1 MNRIILLILAVVFSG
16 STYAQA
22 AKDTMAPKE
31 NIKVVSRFRNGAV
44 ELRWYPTSAASWRKA
59 NRFGYS
65 IKRMELSD
73 AGSAAGFKE
82 LAVVK
87 QFTPD
92 EWKQKLN
99 TRDTLVRAAME
110 SMQPLT
116 PVKGQGF
123 VDAQNE
129 EGSMFFSYIISTSFS
144 ADAAKGAG
152 LMYNDNTILSGTK
165 YAYSVSI
172 NSTKDKESND
182 EVLVFVTDTRS
193 EYLAP
198 SPEDVTFEEEESAVK
213 LIWNNT
219 TNKELFTAYFIE
231 RSADA
236 GKTFST
242 LNKVPFISV
251 AENTVEFYYTDS
263 VKNYVPYQYR
273 ITGLTPWVDKS
284 NPSVVIKAM
293 GRDRTPASPPMN
305 TRAKGDRSKII
316 VTWELPVSSS
326 DLQGFKIARSNKIE
340 GPFSSISGDKTVA
353 KTARTFTD
361 ERPTPKEPYYVVY
374 AVDTAG
380 NYNSTFSVMAS
391 IYDSV
396 APAQPVGLTGS
407 IDTNGLVKL
416 SWKTG
421 TDNDLVGYHVYV
433 ANGKDNVYRQLTG
446 YPVSDSSFTDT
457 VSMRSLT
464 RDVFYK
470 ITAID
475 YNNNASAYSTIANLK
490 RPDVIAPA
498 APVISNYSVE
508 NNKVIL
514 TMTGSSSNDVVSY
527 RLIRTGADGRE
538 NKLVEGKEIKSFT
551 DSDVKEGDAYT
562 YTIVATDASNLST
575 SSKPLQVTVQ
585 EQEIKPGISSLT
597 ARTNDKEQQVLLS
610 WNVLSGQQ
618 PSSLVLFRAA
628 DGEELLLYKKL
639 SPDKQSYMD
648 NTAPG
653 KYQYAIKVLYSNGAE
668 SELSAIAAAEIRN

>member
-1 MNRIILLILAVVFSG
+1 MNRIILLILAVAFSG

-31 NIKVVSRFRNGAV
+31 NIKVVSRFRNGTV

-73 AGSAAGFKE
+73 AGSAEGFKE

-87 QFTPD
+87 PFTPD

-129 EGSMFFSYIISTSFS
+129 EGSMFFSYIISSSFS

-172 NSTKDKESND
+172 NSTKDKDSND

-305 TRAKGDRSKII
+305 TRAKGDRSKIV

-396 APAQPVGLTGS
+396 APAQPVGLAGS
-407 IDTNGLVKL
+407 VDTNGLVKL
-416 SWKTG
+416 SWKAG

-433 ANGKDNVYRQLTG
+433 ANGKDNVYRQITG
-446 YPVSDSSFTDT
+446 YPVSDSLFTDT

-508 NNKVIL
+508 NNKVVL

-538 NKLVEGKEIKSFT
+538 NKLSEGKEIKSFT
-551 DSDVKEGDAYT
+551 DTDVKEGAAYT
-562 YTIVATDASNLST
+562 YTLVATDASNLST

-597 ARTNDKEQQVLLS
+597 ARANDNEQQVLLN

-628 DGEELLLYKKL
+628 DGEALLLYKKL

-648 NTAPG
+648 NTSPG

-668 SELSAIAAAEIRN
+668 SEMSAIAAAEIKN

>member
-1 MNRIILLILAVVFSG
+1 MNRIILLLLAFAFSG
-16 STYAQA
+16 SAYAQA
-22 AKDTMAPKE
+22 AKDTMAQKE
-31 NIKVVSRFRNGAV
+31 NIKMVSRFRNGIV

-59 NRFGYS
+59 NLFGYS
-65 IKRMELSD
+65 IRRMELSD

-82 LAVVK
+82 LAIVK
-87 QFTPD
+87 PYTPE

-116 PVKGQGF
+116 PVKGQGL
-123 VDAQNE
+123 VDTQNE

-152 LMYNDNTILSGTK
+152 LLYNDNTIISGTK

-172 NSTKDKESND
+172 NSTKDKDAED
-182 EVLVFVTDTRS
+182 EVLAFVTDTRS
-193 EYLAP
+193 QYVAP
-198 SPEDVTFEEEESAVK
+198 SPEEVTFEEEEGAVK

-219 TNKELFTAYFIE
+219 TNKELFSAYFIE
-231 RSADA
+231 RSGD
-236 GKTFST
+236 GGRTFYA

-263 VKNYVPYQYR
+263 VKNYVPYLYR
-273 ITGLTPWVDKS
+273 IVGLTPWVDRS

-305 TRAKGDRSKII
+305 TRAKGDRSKIV
-316 VTWELPVSSS
+316 VTWELPISSS
-326 DLQGFKIARSNKIE
+326 DLKGFKIARSHKIE
-340 GPFSSISGDKTVA
+340 GPFTSISGDKTVA
-353 KTARTFTD
+353 KSMRTFTD

-416 SWKTG
+416 SWKSG

-446 YPVSDSSFTDT
+446 YPLNDSLFTDT

-475 YNNNASAYSTIANLK
+475 YNNNASAYSTIAALK

-498 APVISNYSVE
+498 AAVISGYSVE
-508 NNKVIL
+508 NTKVVL
-514 TMTGSSSNDVVSY
+514 KMTGSSSNDVVSY

-538 NKLVEGKEIKSFT
+538 TKLAEGKEIRSFT
-551 DSDVKEGDAYT
+551 DSDVKEGAAYT
-562 YTIVATDASNLST
+562 YTLVATDASNLST

-597 ARTNDKEQQVLLS
+597 ARANDKEQQVLLS
-610 WNVLSGQQ
+610 WNALNGSQ

-648 NTAPG
+648 NTSPG

-668 SELSAIAAAEIRN
+668 SELSAIASAEVKN